1 MIEQKTIFAIDCGAT
16 NWRVQRLEYHFKE
29 GKPILQGEPQPV
41 SLTSFVDRKLPAAL
55 CLNAA
60 GSSLESIG
68 EVAQQQLEDEKDR
81 ERVREYFK
89 PCIGSHL
96 EENPLPHQIRYTHT
110 QAMQYTGMLLKVVLE
125 QLSQE
130 KWRGNPFDERVGF
143 VFAYPLHW
151 RHEHG
156 GSLLDEFK
164 KVVNDSLGNV
174 PVQLQFMA
182 EPEGAIL
189 HLQHRDLLK
198 GITGTCT
205 TLIIDIGGSTT
216 DIVAGRMDPDLGHVR
231 YIGHY
236 GEPFGGGLFDA
247 ELAKFIADVLGMPA
261 SAIADDPSAL
271 VALRIYG
278 QRLKESLSRQVST
291 SNQASATTQRTITLV
306 SRNGKVYRRGIGLD
320 VSSFANLTQTLMDR
334 FGNLVD
340 KALHRIAINET
351 DISQV
356 VLVGGGSQLFSI
368 HKYLRNRFGLDKV
381 ILADNPEEIVVQG
394 IGLGINQVDG
404 GDGSSFN
411 FPNDFPSPAGKA
423 GESQETIAQPWLLVV
438 DEMGGRV
445 LEPGVTHIG
454 RGEANEIQLDD
465 LKASRLHAELHVSG
479 GRVDLLDMASTNG
492 TFFKGGR
499 IPAHFPVQLM
509 DGDQFTIGNSTFTL
523 RSGSNKE

>member
-1 MIEQKTIFAIDCGAT
+1 MIEQKTFFAFDCGAT
-16 NWRVQRLEYHFKE
+16 NWRVQRLEYQSKG
-29 GKPILQGEPQPV
+29 GKLKLQSEPQPV

-68 EVAQQQLEDEKDR
+68 EVAQQQLEDEKNR

-110 QAMQYTGMLLKVVLE
+110 QALQYTGMLLKVVLE

-130 KWRGNPFDERVGF
+130 KWRGDPFDERLGF
-143 VFAYPLHW
+143 IFAYPLHW

-156 GSLLDEFK
+156 GTLLDEFK
-164 KVVNDSLGNV
+164 KVVHDNLGDS
-174 PVQLQFMA
+174 PVQLQFVA

-189 HLQHRDLLK
+189 HLQHRNLL
-198 GITGTCT
+198 TGLSGSCT

-216 DIVAGRMDPDLGHVR
+216 DIVAGRMDPVLRHVR

-247 ELAKFIADVLGMPA
+247 ELAKFIADGLGMPA

-278 QRLKESLSRQVST
+278 QRLKESLSRQVSS

-320 VSSFANLTQTLMDR
+320 VSSFSNLTHTLMDS
-334 FGNLVD
+334 FGNLID
-340 KALHRIAINET
+340 KAMHRIGLNET

-356 VLVGGGSQLFSI
+356 VLVGGGSQLFSV
-368 HKYLRNRFGLDKV
+368 HRYLRSRFGKERV

-394 IGLGINQVDG
+394 IGLGIGQVEGRDV
-404 GDGSSFN
+404 SSFN
-411 FPNDFPSPAGKA
+411 FPDDASSASGQSGLPHSVRGL
-423 GESQETIAQPWLLVV
+423 SWTL
-438 DEMGGRV
+438 EMDKTGNRSIP
-445 LEPGVTHIG
+445 PGVTHIG
-454 RGEANEIQLDD
+454 RGETNEIQLED
-465 LKASRLHAELHVSG
+465 LKASRLHAELHVTPEK
-479 GRVDLLDMASTNG
+479 VELLDMGSTNG
-492 TFFKGGR
+492 TFHKGKR
-499 IPAHFPVQLM
+499 IPAHQGVQLD
-509 DGDQFTIGNSTFTL
+509 DGDEFTIGNSTFRL
-523 RSGSNKE
+523 ISGSNKE